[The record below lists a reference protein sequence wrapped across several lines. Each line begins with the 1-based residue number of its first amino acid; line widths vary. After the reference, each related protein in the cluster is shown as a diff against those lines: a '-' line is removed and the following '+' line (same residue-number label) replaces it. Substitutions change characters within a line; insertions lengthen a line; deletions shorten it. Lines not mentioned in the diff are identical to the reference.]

1 MSLRSRI
8 ALVAAILVLA
18 AVAVSTVLQTYA
30 ARRAILDQA
39 RAGGDGI
46 ATMLA
51 RVAAFAEDVPPA
63 VEEEIGRH
71 MLAEARLLAAYVA
84 AAEERAHDLR

>member
-8 ALVAAILVLA
+8 ALVAALLVLA
-18 AVAVSTVLQTYA
+18 AVAVSTVVQTLA
-30 ARRAILDQA
+30 ARRAILEQA

-63 VEEEIGRH
+63 CS
-71 MLAEARLLAAYVA
+71 AVA
-84 AAEERAHDLR
+84 VGCSGTKVMAPAHSPPMALSKAKSF

>member
-1 MSLRSRI
+1 
-8 ALVAAILVLA
+8 VH
-18 AVAVSTVLQTYA
+18 A

-51 RVAAFAEDVPPA
+51 RVAAFIQGFYSTP
-63 VEEEIGRH
+63 
-71 MLAEARLLAAYVA
+71 
-84 AAEERAHDLR
+84 DLSQ